1 MGKQVILNFKRAGL
15 YTTIQDMGRTG
26 YQHFGVS
33 IGGVMDK
40 SSAKIANWL
49 VGNEEDKPV
58 LEITLLGPSIVF
70 KGKCQIALTG
80 ANLSATING
89 VPIVLYKTIQVKN
102 GAVLDFGKVIS
113 GCRSYLAI
121 GGLMEVPQWLS
132 SYSAASMNPKEVTPK
147 SIMSKDSQLVIA
159 TNKFISKRKYSKK
172 KRPVYGGN
180 IRVSLLPGPEFEM
193 FSRSCIAYFFSQSYS
208 ISNQSNRMGYR
219 LEGGDLQ
226 TTLSSEIIS
235 SGIVPGT
242 IQITNSGQ
250 PLILMMD
257 AQTVGGYSRI
267 ANIVSQDL
275 DKVAQ
280 LKPGDKIWF
289 SLLSLK
295 ST

>member
-1 MGKQVILNFKRAGL
+1 VVLNFRRAGL
-15 YTTIQDMGRTG
+15 HTTIQDMGRVG
-26 YQHFGVS
+26 YQHFGVP

-49 VGNEEDKPV
+49 VGNEEQNPV
-58 LEITLLGPSIVF
+58 LEITLLGPRIVF

-80 ANLSATING
+80 ANLSPSING
-89 VPIVLYKTIQVKN
+89 EPIRMYKTIKVKN
-102 GAVLDFGKVIS
+102 GAVLDFGKVVS

-121 GGLMEVPQWLS
+121 GGVMNVSKWLS
-132 SYSAASMNPKEVTPK
+132 SYSAASINGEEVTPQC
-147 SIMSKDSQLVIA
+147 IVSKDSELVIA
-159 TNKFISKRKYSKK
+159 TNKFVPKK
-172 KRPVYGGN
+172 KYPQKQQPVYNDN
-180 IRVSLLPGPEFEM
+180 IRVRVLPGPEFEA
-193 FSRSCIAYFFSQSYS
+193 FSRTSIASFFSQAYL

-219 LEGGDLQ
+219 LEGGNLQ
-226 TTLSSEIIS
+226 INDSHEIIS

-250 PLILMMD
+250 PIILMMD

-267 ANIVSQDL
+267 ANIIGEDL

-289 SLLSLK
+289 SLFSLE
-295 ST
+295 SV